1 MQPPETA
8 SVGILPIGA
17 LGVAFYHHL
26 ASRESLPART
36 VVFLSRHASEAGD
49 RWRGESSV
57 AVETPAGR
65 HALPLAGRL
74 EGNLPEAARSGRLPA
89 VILVCTNPDQLF
101 GVIADYVAV
110 IEHEHRMGRLSS
122 GAAALP
128 LLVLCANGIYFQ
140 RIRSSFIELLE
151 ESTLLGRLP
160 DLWPDLMPR
169 VVGRLVRGITIQTA
183 MRRGAGTSAV
193 YRPGL
198 PGRTLLAGG
207 DRADRASAAR
217 LLTEWGGWFEDAGDV
232 SPTRAEF
239 NKALVNLAMNVL
251 GQLAAIDPSGRFRPL
266 TVGAI
271 REQLERSR
279 IQELV
284 EAVTHVGRGVGV
296 FGADDH
302 PADVLNALERALE
315 TTSAHVPSSLQLLQQ
330 HLADGT
336 LGPGIA
342 PTEKW
347 LLQPLQHFARSL
359 SDTAALNY
367 FERLEGELT
376 AAIARAAA
384 AQGNRGGSLPDPH

>member
-26 ASRESLPART
+26 ASREAKPAHR
-36 VVFLSRHASEAGD
+36 VVFLSRHASAEGD
-49 RWRGESSV
+49 RWRGEPSV

-65 HALPLAGRL
+65 HDLPLVGRL
-74 EGNLPEAARSGRLPA
+74 EGNLPEAALAGRLPG

-110 IEHEHRMGRLSS
+110 IEHEHRMGRLSP
-122 GAAALP
+122 GAAGLP

-151 ESTLLGRLP
+151 DSTLLGRLP
-160 DLWPDLMPR
+160 DLWPDLMPK

-183 MRRGAGTSAV
+183 MRRGSGTSAV
-193 YRPGL
+193 YRPGP

-207 DRADRASAAR
+207 DRKDRESAAR
-217 LLTEWGGWFEDAGDV
+217 MLTGWGGWFEDAGEV

-239 NKALVNLAMNVL
+239 NKALINLAMNVL
-251 GQLAAIDPSGRFRPL
+251 GQLASIDTNGRFRPL
-266 TVGAI
+266 TVAEI
-271 REQLERSR
+271 REKLERSR
-279 IQELV
+279 ILELV

-296 FGADDH
+296 FGADDS
-302 PADVLNALERALE
+302 PADVLKALDQALEA
-315 TTSAHVPSSLQLLQQ
+315 TSEHVPSSLQLLQQ

-347 LLQPLQHFARSL
+347 LLQPLQHYARSL
-359 SDTAALNY
+359 SDTAAFNY
-367 FERLEGELT
+367 FERLERELT
-376 AAIARAAA
+376 AALARAAG
-384 AQGNRGGSLPDPH
+384 AQGIIGASPPDPH